1 MKTKDLILV
10 IDDQPN
16 NLKVIAGLLAD
27 EYEISIAS
35 NGETA
40 LSMLEKAQPD
50 LILLDI
56 MMPGM
61 DGFET
66 CKQLKSNPNTA
77 SIPVIFLTAKTD
89 IDDITKGFKCGA
101 VDYVTKP
108 FNPAEVKARVKN
120 HLGLYKSQ
128 NLLSLKNLELLEAEL
143 ELTNMLDISRNQNER
158 LKSFAHI
165 VSHNLRS
172 HARNIS
178 SLLEYLK
185 EESQALEESEIYRL
199 LKNAS
204 SNLLDTITNL
214 SEVAILA
221 AGDKKDFKVVNLGT
235 VIEKALENVSA
246 LAKSQGVIL
255 INQVPE
261 NIQVLGIPA
270 YTDSIILNL
279 LTNAIKYSDPAK
291 ESFVRLSYTN
301 ESGLICI
308 HVEDNGL
315 GIDLVKFGKQLFGMY
330 KTFHDHHDSKGFG
343 LFITKNQIEAIG
355 GKIEVESSPGIG
367 TRFKVYFQPEK
378 RLKNLS
384 ETLPSNATLA

>member
-16 NLKVIAGLLAD
+16 NLKVIAGLLAN

-185 EESQALEESEIYRL
+185 EENQALEESEIYRL

-221 AGDKKDFKVVNLGT
+221 AGDKKDFKVVNLGM

-246 LAKSQGVIL
+246 LAKSQGVNL

-291 ESFVRLSYTN
+291 ESFVRLSYSN

-384 ETLPSNATLA
+384 ETLPGSATLD

>member
-16 NLKVIAGLLAD
+16 NLKVIAGLLSD

>member
-16 NLKVIAGLLAD
+16 NLKVIAGLLSD
-27 EYEISIAS
+27 EYEISIAG
-35 NGETA
+35 NGEMA